1 MVLQRE
7 MPLMRDMSERTK
19 AEVPAQ
25 LIAQCRNYREAVS
38 LCIQFGR
45 FTQGQVAGRL
55 GIDEGT
61 FCHILRRGGSEKRKR
76 YLDPDLFEAI
86 EDICGNR
93 AITQYFQMQSHGLL
107 NRQNTGDRIAALRR
121 ELAEL
126 EASTKRLENTS
137 CANLISP
144 PLPKHAVAR

>member
-1 MVLQRE
+1 VQ
-7 MPLMRDMSERTK
+7 TK

-25 LIAQCRNYREAVS
+25 LIAQCRNYRDAIS
-38 LCIQFGR
+38 LCIQFGK

-61 FCHILRRGGSEKRKR
+61 FCHILRRGGSEKSKR

-86 EDICGNR
+86 ENICGNR
-93 AITQYFQMQSHGLL
+93 AISQYFHMQSHGLL

-126 EASTKRLENTS
+126 EASTQRLEELPCQTTY
-137 CANLISP
+137 IP
-144 PLPKHAVAR
+144 PLIVSAQ